1 MRTRH
6 HIFFPLHPGKSI
18 LCSCCMVLIVCL
30 FTACDSK
37 QSTSTKPTLT
47 VTLEP
52 LRYFTETI
60 AGDKF
65 KIVSMVPKGSSPETY
80 DPTPQ
85 QLVNLDKSTAYL
97 RIGYIGFDGNLNQA
111 ITIRTFLSRDNVL
124 HFQAGAGIVA
134 KSDPES
140 EPLEGKGKLGALR
153 KAIELANELKN

>member
-6 HIFFPLHPGKSI
+6 HIFSPLHPGKSI

-80 DPTPQ
+80 DPTCA
-85 QLVNLDKSTAYL
+85 S
-97 RIGYIGFDGNLNQA
+97 A
-111 ITIRTFLSRDNVL
+111 ISVSNKPGWIN
-124 HFQAGAGIVA
+124 
-134 KSDPES
+134 
-140 EPLEGKGKLGALR
+140 
-153 KAIELANELKN
+153 

>member
-1 MRTRH
+1 MRKFTIAYFSH
-6 HIFFPLHPGKSI
+6 CIPAKSI

-65 KIVSMVPKGSSPETY
+65 KIVSMVPKEAAPK
-80 DPTPQ
+80 PTTLPPNNNWSIWIKAPPTCASAIS
-85 QLVNLDKSTAYL
+85 VSK
-97 RIGYIGFDGNLNQA
+97 QA
-111 ITIRTFLSRDNVL
+111 
-124 HFQAGAGIVA
+124 
-134 KSDPES
+134 
-140 EPLEGKGKLGALR
+140 
-153 KAIELANELKN
+153 

>member
-65 KIVSMVPKGSSPETY
+65 KIVSMVPKGSSPETGSWTATVN
-80 DPTPQ
+80 PTPCA
-85 QLVNLDKSTAYL
+85 S
-97 RIGYIGFDGNLNQA
+97 A
-111 ITIRTFLSRDNVL
+111 ISVSNKPGWIN
-124 HFQAGAGIVA
+124 
-134 KSDPES
+134 
-140 EPLEGKGKLGALR
+140 
-153 KAIELANELKN
+153 

>member
-1 MRTRH
+1 
-6 HIFFPLHPGKSI
+6 
-18 LCSCCMVLIVCL
+18 MVLIVCL

-65 KIVSMVPKGSSPETY
+65 KIVSMVPKGSSSETY

-97 RIGYIGFDGNLNQA
+97 RIGYIVQSTGKFDSAFVLAG
-111 ITIRTFLSRDNVL
+111 TI
-124 HFQAGAGIVA
+124 AA
-134 KSDPES
+134 
-140 EPLEGKGKLGALR
+140 LGALLVLFVIKTPR
-153 KAIELANELKN
+153 VTMKASQA

>member
-97 RIGYIGFDGNLNQA
+97 RIGYIGFEQA
-111 ITIRTFLSRDNVL
+111 WMDKLTTNAPHLKVFDTSKGIDVIHETGHNHGDHHHEGGYRASYMELRTQCLSNR
-124 HFQAGAGIVA
+124 
-134 KSDPES
+134 P
-140 EPLEGKGKLGALR
+140 
-153 KAIELANELKN
+153 

>member
-1 MRTRH
+1 
-6 HIFFPLHPGKSI
+6 
-18 LCSCCMVLIVCL
+18 MVLIVCL

-140 EPLEGKGKLGALR
+140 ELLEGKGKLGALR